1 MSRRSFNKN
10 NNRDK
15 YFNSYGIDTRK
26 VIGSNSFNNLIDD
39 YQEHTIDSS
48 RNKIFRNHD
57 QNFKWKELMKINSN
71 YIKQNNDLNPLE
83 PYVENLLYSNFRDGE
98 LQIIPEDYIYQLVNL
113 LQTTGEYL
121 FYVQEKLE
129 EQNSMLNLKMQDYDN
144 LKQNEE
150 NNKRIINNLKRENK
164 EKDLL
169 LMTYQNIIKNGQ
181 NYHMNNNNLKNNNL
195 NNINES
201 NNEDLISDSE
211 EEGKRNVFCELCSG
225 KKFKSEKQ
233 LREHMQRRHLIEYDT
248 FKKGKNKNQ
257 SIDDKIEEMKI
268 YFNNLI
274 MNNQIRGDYNLLNN
288 KIDDLQNSLSGRNLQ
303 FPMQNM
309 NNNQSKTVI
318 IDNQPEILRSRK
330 GNNNSSNLIINS
342 LNQMNNNIM
351 RNNQN
356 TNEQMNK
363 LQNELNSFQRNIN
376 DQIYNLKKNPN
387 VNISSTLKKSS
398 IIGNSRY
405 TNEGNDLQTRFQN
418 VKAPQININQ
428 NQDPN
433 FKNSY
438 NQNNENNKQI
448 KIEKHNKYI
457 INKQIINEHPL
468 ESSDIKNSQFDNR
481 NSQINEIKQQ
491 QLRGGNKNLEYK
503 IRYFENEKIKE
514 INKDVDPREALE
526 YFYQRFTDR
535 DNNINKDDINTYL
548 LKVIPSNNDLSEN
561 AIIQI
566 MDEEIDKTLQ
576 NVNKNKDITRRF
588 LKNEKNVEKLNEIY
602 LNSYNEKNKNASN
615 NQYYEVY
622 NRLIDE
628 TVNTPDN
635 INFANEIYDDYVNR
649 KNNINNNVSIY
660 KSNISYNRNIQNN
673 NNFNYSNLNYNNNLN
688 NSNNQFNNNS
698 KISNSPN
705 KKLNN
710 IPTFGDEEE
719 KNINFIEDKKVD
731 DENDSEFDHS

>member
-1 MSRRSFNKN
+1 MI
-10 NNRDK
+10 
-15 YFNSYGIDTRK
+15 YE
-26 VIGSNSFNNLIDD
+26 
-39 YQEHTIDSS
+39 YQE
-48 RNKIFRNHD
+48 NK
-57 QNFKWKELMKINSN
+57 
-71 YIKQNNDLNPLE
+71 
-83 PYVENLLYSNFRDGE
+83 
-98 LQIIPEDYIYQLVNL
+98 
-113 LQTTGEYL
+113 
-121 FYVQEKLE
+121 EK
-129 EQNSMLNLKMQDYDN
+129 
-144 LKQNEE
+144 LKQNLDSYY
-150 NNKRIINNLKRENK
+150 NNFSFSPEINYNYNGNYILKNSINLCNKSFSNYPKKILNKSLSSDKLMINKKKYINHKYDYVVSKYFFDNDLIKRIDDNRNKKIIDNLKRENK

-635 INFANEIYDDYVNR
+635 INFANEIYDDYVKRKNINEIYDSNIKASINYNR
-649 KNNINNNVSIY
+649 NLQNSNNNINH
-660 KSNISYNRNIQNN
+660 
-673 NNFNYSNLNYNNNLN
+673 NNFNNSKNNSHFNNSNYNNSNLNH
-688 NSNNQFNNNS
+688 
-698 KISNSPN
+698 SPN
-705 KKLNN
+705 RKLNN
-710 IPTFGDEEE
+710 IPTFGNEDE
-719 KNINFIEDKKVD
+719 KNINDKKRID
-731 DENDSEFDHS
+731 DNDSEFDI